1 MTARSR
7 EVSPG
12 KEAAC
17 TARSSSRSCTRATAA
32 GSGGWARVVEAED
45 QLLGELGEARALPST
60 RLGGVEV
67 QLARGVVRI
76 LRRRGRGG
84 GSVVAAGGCLIRGR
98 PERDRAAAG
107 TRATMDARR
116 RGARTFARAYSSPVA
131 CATEKRSLEPAAERF
146 IATGEAVDLVPLV
159 MRSDSSR
166 TRPRAS
172 GKIPLDDG
180 SGGLALAST
189 RGRRCRGRADACS
202 RGEALRVG
210 RASYWRRAR
219 FLKIFPS
226 QSSQRASTDIIL
238 VRTQSETSKMKTA
251 FAPYHSRRR
260 ASRFLPVRTAR
271 PRLVTFRTRRTRP
284 PPPPPSRRSTPSPRT
299 RTATSSTT
307 KTRRESPR
315 ANTASRVSRD
325 AQ

>member
-1 MTARSR
+1 M
-7 EVSPG
+7 
-12 KEAAC
+12 
-17 TARSSSRSCTRATAA
+17 
-32 GSGGWARVVEAED
+32 VEAED

-84 GSVVAAGGCLIRGR
+84 GSVVAGGRML
-98 PERDRAAAG
+98 DSRA
-107 TRATMDARR
+107 TRARPRGGGDAGDDGRETARR
-116 RGARTFARAYSSPVA
+116 ADVRATRTSPVA

-146 IATGEAVDLVPLV
+146 IVTGEAVDLVPLV

-238 VRTQSETSKMKTA
+238 VRTQ
-251 FAPYHSRRR
+251 R
-260 ASRFLPVRTAR
+260 
-271 PRLVTFRTRRTRP
+271 
-284 PPPPPSRRSTPSPRT
+284 
-299 RTATSSTT
+299 
-307 KTRRESPR
+307 
-315 ANTASRVSRD
+315 
-325 AQ
+325 